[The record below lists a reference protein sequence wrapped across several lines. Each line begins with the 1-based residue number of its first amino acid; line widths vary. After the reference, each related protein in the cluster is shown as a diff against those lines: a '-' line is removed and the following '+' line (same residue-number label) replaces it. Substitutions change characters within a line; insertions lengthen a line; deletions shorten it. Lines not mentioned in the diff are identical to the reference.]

1 MPKDAPQVQGAPAD
15 VAQPESSLVRYLAS
29 LVKLRD
35 VLAATPDATVACG
48 RGAAR
53 LPAAR
58 LADMLAL
65 VDDAV
70 VGKLTPAAA
79 DGALLFRRGDLSFV
93 AKREDL
99 PGARA

>member
-1 MPKDAPQVQGAPAD
+1 MSAMSSSITAHL
-15 VAQPESSLVRYLAS
+15 AQANSP
-29 LVKLRD
+29 
-35 VLAATPDATVACG
+35 
-48 RGAAR
+48 
-53 LPAAR
+53 
-58 LADMLAL
+58 DMLAL